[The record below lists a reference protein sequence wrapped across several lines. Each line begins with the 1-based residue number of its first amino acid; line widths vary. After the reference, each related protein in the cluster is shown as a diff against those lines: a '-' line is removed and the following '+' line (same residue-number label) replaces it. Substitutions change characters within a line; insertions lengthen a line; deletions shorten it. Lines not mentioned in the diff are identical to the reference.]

1 MQRYNIRRRSHMI
14 AELKSHVGEVPDFI
28 ERAVLDALEDGR

>member
-1 MQRYNIRRRSHMI
+1 MI
-14 AELKSHVGEVPDFI
+14 AAESRSQVGEVLDII